1 MTLHKQINW
10 PGKLMN
16 LTWIG
21 YLSVYFPLLPATY
34 GSSPFQQGFHL
45 QYIRKKISIYKL
57 QKSTGERKYT
67 KIQSFFCYTEFL
79 QLQ

>member
-1 MTLHKQINW
+1 
-10 PGKLMN
+10 MN

-21 YLSVYFPLLPATY
+21 YLSVYSPLLPATY

-45 QYIRKKISIYKL
+45 QDKQTERHKKNSIYKL
-57 QKSTGERKYT
+57 QKSTEKERKCT
-67 KIQSFFCYTEFL
+67 KR